1 MYDHSFGGK
10 RRLNVVTNKSF
21 WIRLT
26 KVAKLRYEINLP
38 FTADKLHH
46 ASASNIL
53 DAWAFNLVTTMG
65 ISCSHGYLIWTGP
78 WEYPERM
85 DV

>member
-10 RRLNVVTNKSF
+10 RRLNVVKNKGF
-21 WIRLT
+21 WIMLT

-46 ASASNIL
+46 ALASNIL
-53 DAWAFNLVTTMG
+53 DARTFNLDTTMG
-65 ISCSHGYLIWTGP
+65 ISWTHGRLIWTRS
-78 WEYPERM
+78 WEYPGRM